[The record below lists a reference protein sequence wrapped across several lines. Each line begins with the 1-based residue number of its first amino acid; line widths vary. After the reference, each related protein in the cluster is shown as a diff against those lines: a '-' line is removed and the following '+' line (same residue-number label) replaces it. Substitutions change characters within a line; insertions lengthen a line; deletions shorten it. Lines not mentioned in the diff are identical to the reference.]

1 MCLCAARPLETR
13 SKAATNP
20 LSSERGFSLIEMM
33 ISITIGLVIVAALVS
48 VLISNSQSAK
58 TNDRTAE
65 LQSNGRYALDHLKRE
80 LKHAGYR
87 GYTALAPQSGPW
99 IAPAITN
106 ECGTPLNFVKNIR
119 QAVWGANDSNPF
131 AGNCLSSANAKYD
144 SNINSDVLVVRHA
157 SSTPTLTASAVT
169 DTPNF
174 PYLRSSYN
182 GADVLAGGALPGT
195 ALPANADG
203 TDPAGTENFALQVYV
218 YYIGS
223 DDNDAT
229 VPALRRVALVGNAM
243 VDQMVVS
250 GIEQLQFEYGITN
263 TTAGTNQYFTANN
276 IAGGHS
282 ANGTTNWDG
291 VNSVRIWLLARNAKA
306 EAGYTNTDVYS
317 MGGTIYDPDD
327 DSFRRQIFTTVVQL
341 RNFRD

>member
-1 MCLCAARPLETR
+1 MCLCAARPGKTR
-13 SKAATNP
+13 GKATTKP
-20 LSSERGFSLIEMM
+20 LSSVFRLPSSERGFSLIEMM

-119 QAVWGANDSNPF
+119 QAVWGANDNNPF
-131 AGNCLSSANAKYD
+131 SANCLSSVNAKYD
-144 SNINSDVLVVRHA
+144 NVINSDVLVIRHV
-157 SSTPTLTASAVT
+157 SSTPTLTASAV
-169 DTPNF
+169 PNA
-174 PYLRSSYN
+174 PYLRSSYEK
-182 GADVLAGGALPGT
+182 ADVMQGSALPGLV
-195 ALPANADG
+195 LPVN
-203 TDPAGTENFALQVYV
+203 TDGTENFALQVYV

-229 VPALRRVALVGNAM
+229 VPALRRVALADNDM
-243 VDQMVVS
+243 KDQMVVS
-250 GIEQLQFEYGITN
+250 GIEQIQFEYGITN
-263 TTAGTNQYFTANN
+263 TVALTNQYFTANN
-276 IAGGHS
+276 IAGDHS

-317 MGGTIYDPDD
+317 MGGSIYDPDD